1 MQREASPNL
10 FNSFDRVV
18 AGPSGEFGVSGY
30 IAPMALGDVESRGT
44 SSDRWIE
51 EEKKAEKMSGRL
63 HSQRSCSCS
72 QALAPVFPFRIK

>member
-1 MQREASPNL
+1 MRREASLNL

-18 AGPSGEFGVSGY
+18 AGPSGEFGVSSY
-30 IAPMALGDVESRGT
+30 IAPMALGGVESRGA

-51 EEKKAEKMSGRL
+51 EEKKTEKMRGQL

-72 QALAPVFPFRIK
+72 QA